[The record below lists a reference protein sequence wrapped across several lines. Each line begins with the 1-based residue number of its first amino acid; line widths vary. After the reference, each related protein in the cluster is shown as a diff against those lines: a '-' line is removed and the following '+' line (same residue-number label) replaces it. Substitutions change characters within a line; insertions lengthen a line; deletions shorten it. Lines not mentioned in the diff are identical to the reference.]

1 MGKHEQGYLRIERDY
16 YPTPRW
22 PIEALLE
29 HIDIGGLHILEPAC
43 GDGRMVEVLQEAGA
57 DVIACDVEDRGYN
70 KLHKLV
76 DFTQSTQLDMFEA
89 SSIGKLDGIITNP
102 PLGKRGELGVAFIQV
117 GLVRIGDDG
126 FLALLLT
133 ADFDSAKTRRF
144 LFGKCPR
151 FAGKIILTKR
161 IKWFENPDCP
171 HSPKENN
178 AWFLWG
184 RIPFRSF
191 DLPCRPVLR
200 YAPSFQ

>member
-29 HIDIGGLHILEPAC
+29 HIDIGGMRILEPAC

-76 DFTQSTQLDMFEA
+76 DFTSTQLDMFEA

-102 PLGKRGELGVAFIQV
+102 PLGKRGELGVAFIQT
-117 GLVRIGDDG
+117 GLVRMGDDG
-126 FLALLLT
+126 FLALLLPS
-133 ADFDSAKTRRF
+133 DFDSAKTRRF
-144 LFGKCPR
+144 LFGKCER
-151 FAGKIILTKR
+151 FVGKITLTRR
-161 IKWFENPDCP
+161 IKWFEFPGSK
-171 HSPKENN
+171 SPKENS

-184 RIPFRSF
+184 CVPFRLN
-191 DLPCRPVLR
+191 DQLPTIR